1 MTNLVID
8 LSNMFY
14 RSMFAISGYS
24 GPQLTFDDQ
33 SELDQLMRKVST
45 DITYIVRQT
54 NPSRVVLTMDSRS
67 WRKDIEIEENEG
79 YKGHRELNKAMNW
92 DNIFSIMNEFSE
104 IAEINGFI
112 ISKIDTAEADDL
124 MCLWRDEFLFNK
136 EQHVILVSGDKDIKQ
151 LVAHNY
157 TNAKKEVFATI
168 FNPFKQ
174 GKSPKKLFHESYFK
188 KWLET
193 PDIGDIFNR
202 GIDVDKED
210 IIKLINDGIVPEEI
224 DGEEIALHKVFC
236 GDDGDNVP
244 AIYTW
249 IGKTKKGDEISRRI
263 TDSKYKKIKESLGFK
278 DYVDLGDHIV
288 AIKEHIEE
296 IADHAVPFQMKER
309 LQRQINLVVLS
320 KHIFPLEIVE
330 SFDDECDKKLEA
342 KQLHPQNWNMNTF
355 LEGTKYVRAK
365 GDKNPNAE
373 HSIFKQID
381 SLNKPLF

>member
-79 YKGHRELNKAMNW
+79 YKGHREKSEAMNW
-92 DNIFSIMNEFSE
+92 DNIFAIMNEFGE
-104 IAEINGFI
+104 IAETNGFI
-112 ISKIDTAEADDL
+112 ISKVNNAEADDL

-151 LVAHNY
+151 LVASYY
-157 TNAKKEVFATI
+157 TNQRKKVFATI

-174 GKSPKKLFHESYFK
+174 GKSPKKLFHGKYFK
-188 KWLET
+188 EWLDT
-193 PDIGDIFNR
+193 PDVGDIFNR
-202 GIDVDKED
+202 GIDIDKED
-210 IIKLINDGIVPEEI
+210 ITRLINDGIVLEEI

-249 IGKTKKGDEISRRI
+249 EGKTKKGDKVIRRI
-263 TDSKYKKIKESLGFK
+263 TDSKYKKIKEDLKFS
-278 DYVDLGDHIV
+278 DHVDLSDHIV
-288 AIKEHIEE
+288 AIKEHIEK
-296 IADHAVPFQMKER
+296 IADHSVPFNMSER
-309 LQRQINLVVLS
+309 LLRQIKLVVLS
-320 KHIFPLEIVE
+320 RIIFPQEICE
-330 SFDDECDKKLEA
+330 TFDGELNKKLEA

-355 LEGTKYVRAK
+355 LEGTQYVRAK
-365 GDKNPNAE
+365 GDKNPSAE

-381 SLNKPLF
+381 SINKPLF